1 MLPRFSA
8 RLARRYTRFYA
19 VTVAA
24 IITFGGLVSP
34 ILEVKLGL
42 GGQSYRD
49 FIANMHLPTQL
60 AQVGACAWAC
70 VPRVR

>member
-1 MLPRFSA
+1 MRS
-8 RLARRYTRFYA
+8 YTRFYA

-60 AQVGACAWAC
+60 AQVGARTCAC